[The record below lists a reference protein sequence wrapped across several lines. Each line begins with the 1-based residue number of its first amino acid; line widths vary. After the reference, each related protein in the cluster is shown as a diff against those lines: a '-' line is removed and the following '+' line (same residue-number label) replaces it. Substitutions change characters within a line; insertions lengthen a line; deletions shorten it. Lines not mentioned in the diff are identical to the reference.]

1 MEKRSEIEF
10 SSSACRLKTPCL
22 AFYDVI
28 NNMYTT
34 DVINFFKLIFFLD
47 ISKIQTR
54 NLGFSRLFV
63 EKQKKLG
70 LSFFVNDYQ
79 LILHSGFVWKVE
91 SNFIF
96 GENEGSFKET
106 VVLYSVASYVTTYMY
121 KNREAACFWR
131 HLQLYWKGKG

>member
-34 DVINFFKLIFFLD
+34 DVISSFKLIFFFLD

-70 LSFFVNDYQ
+70 LSVCFFFFSVLLDSYS
-79 LILHSGFVWKVE
+79 LKIPHKWFVK
-91 SNFIF
+91 
-96 GENEGSFKET
+96 
-106 VVLYSVASYVTTYMY
+106 
-121 KNREAACFWR
+121 
-131 HLQLYWKGKG
+131 

>member
-34 DVINFFKLIFFLD
+34 DVISSFKLIFFLD
-47 ISKIQTR
+47 ISKIQTS
-54 NLGFSRLFV
+54 NLDFSRLFV

-70 LSFFVNDYQ
+70 LWFFLGFFLFY
-79 LILHSGFVWKVE
+79 LIL
-91 SNFIF
+91 I
-96 GENEGSFKET
+96 
-106 VVLYSVASYVTTYMY
+106 VLKIPHKWYV
-121 KNREAACFWR
+121 K
-131 HLQLYWKGKG
+131 